1 MECPSCRKIDN
12 DVIDSRLTPER
23 NAIRRRRQCSACAI
37 RFTTYESTA
46 DNLLL
51 VLIKTNAVQGPS
63 ISNLKAVLKSISK
76 ALKALT
82 QETEKLIDKVDKGK
96 KAVAA

>member
-1 MECPSCRKIDN
+1 MECPYCRKAIN
-12 DVIDSRLTPER
+12 DVIDSRPTKEGA
-23 NAIRRRRQCSACAI
+23 AIRRRRQCLACGD